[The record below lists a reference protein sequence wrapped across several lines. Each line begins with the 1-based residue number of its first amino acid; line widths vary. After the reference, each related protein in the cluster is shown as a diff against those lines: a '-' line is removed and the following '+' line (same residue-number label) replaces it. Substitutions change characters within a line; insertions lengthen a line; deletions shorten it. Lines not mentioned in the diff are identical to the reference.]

1 MFGTQRM
8 HFNAH
13 VCTLTVCPHQEAGM
27 ISSEDSP
34 KLVLCLEPEAA
45 CMACEDQRLSEQG
58 AAGREI
64 LKADDRFMVLD
75 CGGGTV
81 DITMHKVDQIM
92 PLKLSEIRAP
102 DGGDYGSTYV
112 DREFE
117 QFLVELIGTDR
128 WNRFKSSSE
137 HGKQSCL

>member
-1 MFGTQRM
+1 MCI
-8 HFNAH
+8 FNEKSILSS
-13 VCTLTVCPHQEAGM
+13 LTVSLLQDAGM
-27 ISSEDSP
+27 ISSEDSS

-45 CMACEDQRLSEQG
+45 CLACEDQRLSEQR
-58 AAGREI
+58 AAGSQI
-64 LKADDRFMVLD
+64 LNVNDRFMVLD

-81 DITMHKVDQIM
+81 DITMHRVDQIM

-117 QFLVELIGTDR
+117 HFLVELIGTDR
-128 WNRFKSSSE
+128 WNRFKPSSE